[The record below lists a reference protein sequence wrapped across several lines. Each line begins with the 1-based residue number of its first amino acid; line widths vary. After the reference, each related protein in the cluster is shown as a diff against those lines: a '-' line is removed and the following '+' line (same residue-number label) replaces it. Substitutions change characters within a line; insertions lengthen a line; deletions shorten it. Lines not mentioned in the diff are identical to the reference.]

1 MSTPNADI
9 PLSAA
14 VSPEAAVKFLVGQL
28 VLSGRLQAEK
38 ADRVVCQLLN
48 RESLGSTA
56 IGNGFS
62 LPHSKSD
69 VVGEVL
75 GIVGHSA
82 LPIPWPGS
90 LDDKPVQ
97 LIFLLITP
105 ASDPRASL
113 RALEAVVQ
121 DIKGS

>member
-1 MSTPNADI
+1 MSTPNVDI

-14 VSPEAAVKFLVGQL
+14 VSPEATVKFLVGQL
-28 VLSGRLQAEK
+28 VLSGRLQPEK
-38 ADRVVCQLLN
+38 ADRVVCQLLH

-56 IGNGFS
+56 IGNGYS

-82 LPIPWPGS
+82 VPIPWPGS
-90 LDDKPVQ
+90 VDDQPVQ
-97 LIFLLITP
+97 LVYLLITP
-105 ASDPRASL
+105 ASEPRASM
-113 RALEAVVQ
+113 RALEAVARE
-121 DIKGS
+121 IRGS